1 MELGKVEVLLVHDFQ
16 ERIALIML
24 SQWRALNEANT
35 ILFNSPAG
43 LSSNRVTV
51 SKTRT
56 TSSNDNAE
64 CDDGAVRKPE
74 ELGKGMDGRCASKN
88 VGGST
93 SGAGGDAFARPE
105 TSLILKSVAT
115 LGITSSITLL
125 IPTVCGKVIDL
136 CINDPTGVSPY
147 YAAGGLLG
155 LTAVAGA
162 GVVLR
167 SRWLAIAD

>member
-1 MELGKVEVLLVHDFQ
+1 MEGKPPLKLQKVLEKMEVLLVHDFQ

-74 ELGKGMDGRCASKN
+74 ELGKTRSTGKQNTEN
-88 VGGST
+88 V
-93 SGAGGDAFARPE
+93 
-105 TSLILKSVAT
+105 
-115 LGITSSITLL
+115 
-125 IPTVCGKVIDL
+125 
-136 CINDPTGVSPY
+136 
-147 YAAGGLLG
+147 
-155 LTAVAGA
+155 
-162 GVVLR
+162 
-167 SRWLAIAD
+167 